1 VLLSGRSM
9 KAMRSLVKLKIGRL
23 TGVFASLLGKSL
35 PDLRYWLVTGDVP
48 AFVKF
53 EGSMFLNGP
62 SGGSS

>member
-1 VLLSGRSM
+1 VLLGGRSM

-23 TGVFASLLGKSL
+23 TGVFTSLLGKSP

-53 EGSMFLNGP
+53 EGSMFLNGS

>member
-1 VLLSGRSM
+1 MLLGGRSM

-23 TGVFASLLGKSL
+23 TGVFASLLGRSP
-35 PDLRYWLVTGDVP
+35 PDLRYWLVTGDIP